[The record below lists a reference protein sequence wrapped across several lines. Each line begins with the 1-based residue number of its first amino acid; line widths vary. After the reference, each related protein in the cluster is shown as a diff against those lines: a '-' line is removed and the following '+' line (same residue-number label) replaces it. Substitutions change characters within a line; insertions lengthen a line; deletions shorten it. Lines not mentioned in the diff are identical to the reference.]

1 MDKKH
6 SQDRKLAL
14 TLGGDVNRFFKLSE
28 ADAAAYKIPDGYDAQ
43 LGDKVKAL
51 VKKVE
56 ATPPTSP
63 NNDEKLEKSIDLE
76 RVLVEDSMH
85 ILLNY
90 DSGVNDIEYML
101 KLVEV
106 NG

>member
-1 MDKKH
+1 M
-6 SQDRKLAL
+6 L
-14 TLGGDVNRFFKLSE
+14 
-28 ADAAAYKIPDGYDAQ
+28 DGYDAQ

-51 VKKVE
+51 VKKVKSI
-56 ATPPTSP
+56 APTSP

-76 RVLVEDSMH
+76 RILVDDSMH

-90 DSGVNDIEYML
+90 DSGVSDIDYML
-101 KLVEV
+101 KLVDV

>member
-1 MDKKH
+1 M
-6 SQDRKLAL
+6 
-14 TLGGDVNRFFKLSE
+14 GGDIDRFFKLSA
-28 ADAAAYKIPDGYDAQ
+28 ADAAAHKITEGYDPQ
-43 LGDKVKAL
+43 LDVKVKAI

-56 ATPPTSP
+56 TTSPTS
-63 NNDEKLEKSIDLE
+63 NNDDEFEKSIDLE
-76 RVLVEDSMH
+76 QILVEDSMN

-90 DSGVNDIEYML
+90 DSGVNDIDYML